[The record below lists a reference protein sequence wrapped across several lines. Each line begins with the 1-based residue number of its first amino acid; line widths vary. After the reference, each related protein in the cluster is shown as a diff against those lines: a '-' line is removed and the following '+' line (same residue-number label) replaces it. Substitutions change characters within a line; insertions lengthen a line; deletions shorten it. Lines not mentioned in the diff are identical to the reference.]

1 MRSAYLPHLD
11 GLRAIAVMLVVV
23 YHAGF
28 GFVPGGFIGVDVFF
42 VLSGFLIT
50 GQLAKAIDGG
60 DFSFSQFYLRRL
72 RRLAPAYL
80 VVAVASMVAAVFVL
94 LPQDLIYHAKLTL
107 MALLSVSNFYL
118 ANTTGGYFAAATEEI
133 PLLHTWSLA
142 VEEQYYLLW
151 PVMLLLLFRV
161 RGAAWRLPLLLG
173 LFALSLAFSIGYTP
187 VDHERAYYLLPTRF
201 HELLLGG
208 LLAMYGQALP
218 RLRAGASELLAV
230 AGLALILGPSLL
242 LTAESPFPSWRALLP
257 CVGTALLVQYG
268 QAAPMTARLLTWRP
282 MVGIGLISYSLYLWH
297 WPIFAYVRYATGE
310 LTTGMGVIGVVLAVV
325 ASALTWRYV
334 EQPFRFRWRFS
345 PRRSAL
351 LLYVGPA
358 LVLGAVLALF
368 QAGDGFIGR
377 FGSDARQAVE
387 AMESVPGRYVL
398 NCKPGGDAHCGD
410 ILLAGDSHAEHFGD
424 FLSVLAADAGLSLH
438 VRKRPGCPALLDV
451 APTYIRAD
459 VEERDDKCP
468 DFTRTTFAQA
478 HRFNYVVLAGFWSN
492 PVIKDDR
499 YFYGDDVSMAL
510 TGENTR
516 RAMTRGFRRTV
527 AAIVAAG
534 ATPVI
539 IKDNPTTPKGFYN
552 CPRRRLLPFYDEPCD
567 FPRAEHETRQQFV
580 NSLIDELAAEVPQLV
595 VIDPSAL
602 ICTASRCR
610 LELEGVPIYRDD
622 DHLNRHGSELLGRL
636 YIEQL
641 GNPLGK

>member
-11 GLRAIAVMLVVV
+11 GLRAIAVSLVVI

-28 GFVPGGFIGVDVFF
+28 GLVPGGFIGVDVFF

-50 GQLAKAIDGG
+50 GQLAKALDAGE
-60 DFSFSQFYLRRL
+60 FSFKQFYLRRL

-80 VVAVASMVAAVFVL
+80 VVAAASMVAAVFVL

-161 RGAAWRLPLLLG
+161 RGDAWRLPALVG
-173 LFALSLAFSIGYTP
+173 LFALSLGFSIWYTP

-208 LLAMYGQALP
+208 LLAIYGHALP
-218 RLRAGASELLAV
+218 RFKAHGSELISVL
-230 AGLALILGPSLL
+230 GLALILGPSLV

-257 CVGTALLVQYG
+257 CLGTALLVQYG
-268 QAAPMTARLLTWRP
+268 QTARFTSALLTWRP

-310 LTTGMGVIGVVLAVV
+310 LSTLMGALGVVLAVV
-325 ASALTWRYV
+325 ASALTWRFV

-345 PRRSAL
+345 PRRSAV
-351 LLYVGPA
+351 LLYLGPA
-358 LVLGAVLALF
+358 AVLGAVLAVF

-377 FGSDARQAVE
+377 FGEDARQAVE

-398 NCKPGGDAHCGD
+398 DCKPGGSDRCGD
-410 ILLAGDSHAEHFGD
+410 VLLAGDSHAEHFGD
-424 FLSVLAADAGLSLH
+424 FMNVLANDAGMTLH
-438 VRKRPGCPALLDV
+438 VRKRPGCPPLIDV
-451 APTYIRAD
+451 APTYIRANVLESD
-459 VEERDDKCP
+459 EKCP
-468 DFTRTTFAQA
+468 AFTRATYAEA
-478 HRFNYVVLAGFWSN
+478 HRFRYVVLAGFWSN

-510 TGENTR
+510 TGDNTR
-516 RAMTRGFRRTV
+516 RAITRGFRRTV
-527 AAIVAAG
+527 AAILDAG
-534 ATPVI
+534 AIPVI

-552 CPRRRLLPFYDEPCD
+552 CPRRRLLPFYKEPCE
-567 FPRAEHETRQQFV
+567 FPLAEHEARQAFV
-580 NSLIDELAAEVPQLV
+580 NGVIDELAREITALV
-595 VIDPSAL
+595 VLDPSAL
-602 ICTASRCR
+602 ICTDGRCQ
-610 LELEGVPIYRDD
+610 LELSGVPIYRDD

-641 GNPLGK
+641 GNPLRK